1 MRPAVKKSDGTIL
14 KGEDSHSKILKKNKL
29 SASTGQRGFL
39 DGGKFLNRGQ
49 AAKKAK
55 VPGVKKLHSRNV

>member
-14 KGEDSHSKILKKNKL
+14 KGQDSHSILKKNKL